1 MATVIIKHD
10 YKKTQWIDNY
20 PPSIDEWNLN
30 HMEEGIYINSLRV
43 NELIDLTSLHSDQ
56 IAELQKD
63 VAALEKRMDTAEA
76 DIRSNRNGIA
86 DLDSKK
92 ANKSDVPAKA
102 EMQSAVNSAASSAAS
117 QLQDLQN
124 QMNQNQGGVNGKISD
139 VQQALN
145 NKLNRNGDNTGGNY
159 TFSGSVSAATLGC
172 TQNRIKFGS
181 ATLFISG
188 GDPGGSNGDVW
199 IKNS

>member
-1 MATVIIKHD
+1 
-10 YKKTQWIDNY
+10 
-20 PPSIDEWNLN
+20 
-30 HMEEGIYINSLRV
+30 
-43 NELIDLTSLHSDQ
+43 
-56 IAELQKD
+56 
-63 VAALEKRMDTAEA
+63 MDTAEA

-92 ANKSDVPAKA
+92 ANKSDVPTKA